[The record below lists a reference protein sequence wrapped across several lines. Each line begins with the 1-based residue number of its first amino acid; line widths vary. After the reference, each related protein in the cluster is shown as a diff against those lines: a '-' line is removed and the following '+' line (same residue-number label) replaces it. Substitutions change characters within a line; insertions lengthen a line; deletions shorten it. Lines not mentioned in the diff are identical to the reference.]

1 MSAAAGQAIVP
12 KRDAA
17 PHAES
22 DRRSTLVMAL
32 EELQLPPAFFALHSD
47 LPREAP
53 GSDAATED
61 ALDRLPPVPEGR
73 ILDLGCG
80 PGKHT
85 LVLARRLGRPVDAI
99 DLHLPFLR
107 QLEGAAVEAGL
118 DRLVATRRADFR
130 ALDIP
135 EGSAALIWCE
145 GAIYL
150 AGFAEGLRLWRPLL
164 VPDGLLVASELTWL
178 TDDPPGEAAEYFKQ
192 AYPGM
197 TTVDGNRI
205 MAEAAGFDLL
215 DHFVLP
221 QRAWWEEYLTP
232 LEARMQAL
240 RPQAESDPDLAA
252 VIDEQA
258 QETAVVE
265 RWGDSFGYVFYLMRR
280 AG

>member
-1 MSAAAGQAIVP
+1 
-12 KRDAA
+12 
-17 PHAES
+17 
-22 DRRSTLVMAL
+22 MAL
-32 EELQLPPAFFALHSD
+32 EELQLPPAFFSLHSD

-61 ALDRLPPVPEGR
+61 ALGRLPPIPEGR

-85 LVLARRLGRPVDAI
+85 LVLARRLSRPVEAI

-107 QLEGAAVEAGL
+107 QLEGAAIQAGL
-118 DRLVATRRADFR
+118 DHLVTVRRADFR

-135 EGSAALIWCE
+135 AGSVALIWCE

-150 AGFAEGLRLWRPLL
+150 AGFGEGLALWRPLL
-164 VPDGLLVASELTWL
+164 VPGGLLVASEMTWL
-178 TDDPPGEAAEYFKQ
+178 TDDPPGAVAEYFKQ
-192 AYPGM
+192 AYPAM
-197 TTVDGNRI
+197 TTIDGNRT
-205 MAEAAGFDLL
+205 MAERAGFELL

-221 QRAWWEEYLTP
+221 QRAWWDEYLTP
-232 LEARMQAL
+232 LAARLEAL

-252 VIDEQA
+252 VLDEHA
-258 QETAVVE
+258 QEIAVVE
-265 RWGDSFGYVFYLMRR
+265 RWGDSFGYVFYLMRT